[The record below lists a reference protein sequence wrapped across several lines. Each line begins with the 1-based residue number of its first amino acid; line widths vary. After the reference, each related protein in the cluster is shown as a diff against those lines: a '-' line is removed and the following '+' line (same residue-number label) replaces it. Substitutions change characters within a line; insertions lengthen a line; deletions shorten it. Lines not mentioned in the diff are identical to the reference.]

1 MHKANRTCLPPRF
14 AWPALVWFLGF
25 LVIPIGFVAT
35 YSFAQRGVYGNVVF
49 EWGIQN
55 YLRALDWLYLEIFW
69 NSFKL
74 AGATATVCLLLG
86 YPMAYAL
93 ATASAKLRPWLMGLV
108 VLPFWTNF
116 VIRVYSIKVL
126 LSESGPFAGF
136 AQAIGI
142 QIDPGFLS
150 QGTWAVAIGMIT
162 NYLPFMI
169 LPLYVVLEKFD
180 FTLLEAA
187 RDLGASPLKVWLRVL
202 IPLTQRGIFTGWLL
216 VFTPAL
222 GEFVIPDL
230 LGGARVMMVGNL
242 IADQFLKTRDWPF
255 GSTLSVILMFSVM
268 ASLFFYLKNRGE
280 DHAGA

>member
-93 ATASAKLRPWLMGLV
+93 ATAPAKLRPWLMGLV
-108 VLPFWTNF
+108 VLPFSDSFPAFYHWSVQGGGKLTN
-116 VIRVYSIKVL
+116 
-126 LSESGPFAGF
+126 
-136 AQAIGI
+136 
-142 QIDPGFLS
+142 D
-150 QGTWAVAIGMIT
+150 
-162 NYLPFMI
+162 
-169 LPLYVVLEKFD
+169 
-180 FTLLEAA
+180 
-187 RDLGASPLKVWLRVL
+187 
-202 IPLTQRGIFTGWLL
+202 RG
-216 VFTPAL
+216 
-222 GEFVIPDL
+222 
-230 LGGARVMMVGNL
+230 VGNVWV
-242 IADQFLKTRDWPF
+242 R
-255 GSTLSVILMFSVM
+255 
-268 ASLFFYLKNRGE
+268 
-280 DHAGA
+280 